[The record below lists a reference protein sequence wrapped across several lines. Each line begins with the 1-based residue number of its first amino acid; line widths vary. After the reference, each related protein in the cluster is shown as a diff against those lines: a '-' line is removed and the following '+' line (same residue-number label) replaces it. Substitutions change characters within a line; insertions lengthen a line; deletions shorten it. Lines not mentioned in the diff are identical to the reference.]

1 MAAFAPATLSGDA
14 AAWRGASL
22 CSVTQFTEAG
32 LDLVLRRAEE
42 LRLMDRAAARA
53 RHAGAVLA
61 NVFYE
66 PSTRTS
72 CSFQAAM
79 LRLGGSVICVAES
92 TSSAKKGET
101 LEDTAR
107 SLGCYADVV
116 VLRHPE
122 AGAAARA
129 AGALPP
135 GLPLLNAGDGV
146 GEHPTQAVLDLYTLC
161 RELSPAGAPALPPRA
176 CLKGKTV
183 VLVGDLKHGR
193 TVHSLAKMLAA
204 FDVALVFVAPPELA
218 MPAGVA
224 AAVDAGT
231 ATRAEA
237 PSLAAALVDA
247 DALYVT
253 RVQKERFPDAA
264 AYEAVRGSYVV
275 DAQLMKT
282 AKPSCAVLH
291 PLPRVDEISADFDS
305 DPRAAYFRQMRNGL
319 FARMALLDL
328 VL

>member
-1 MAAFAPATLSGDA
+1 MRRITSLIACAGLAATAAVASTSMAAPTNSIVITAPAA
-14 AAWRGASL
+14 AK
-22 CSVTQFTEAG
+22 
-32 LDLVLRRAEE
+32 AEI
-42 LRLMDRAAARA
+42 
-53 RHAGAVLA
+53 G
-61 NVFYE
+61 
-66 PSTRTS
+66 
-72 CSFQAAM
+72 
-79 LRLGGSVICVAES
+79 
-92 TSSAKKGET
+92 KK
-101 LEDTAR
+101 
-107 SLGCYADVV
+107 
-116 VLRHPE
+116 
-122 AGAAARA
+122 
-129 AGALPP
+129 
-135 GLPLLNAGDGV
+135 
-146 GEHPTQAVLDLYTLC
+146 
-161 RELSPAGAPALPPRA
+161 APAFKMKDLDGKEHSLA
-176 CLKGKTV
+176 DFKGKTV

-275 DAQLMKT
+275 DARLMKT

>member
-53 RHAGAVLA
+53 RRAGAVLA

-247 DALYVT
+247 DA
-253 RVQKERFPDAA
+253 A

>member
-1 MAAFAPATLSGDA
+1 MKS
-14 AAWRGASL
+14 RCIVS
-22 CSVTQFTEAG
+22 
-32 LDLVLRRAEE
+32 R
-42 LRLMDRAAARA
+42 
-53 RHAGAVLA
+53 
-61 NVFYE
+61 
-66 PSTRTS
+66 
-72 CSFQAAM
+72 
-79 LRLGGSVICVAES
+79 
-92 TSSAKKGET
+92 
-101 LEDTAR
+101 
-107 SLGCYADVV
+107 
-116 VLRHPE
+116 
-122 AGAAARA
+122 
-129 AGALPP
+129 
-135 GLPLLNAGDGV
+135 
-146 GEHPTQAVLDLYTLC
+146 PTQAVLDLYTLC

>member
-42 LRLMDRAAARA
+42 LRLLDRGAARA

-101 LEDTAR
+101 PRTRRDPSAATRTSSCCATRRPARRPAPRARCRRACRSSTPATASASTR
-107 SLGCYADVV
+107 
-116 VLRHPE
+116 RRR
-122 AGAAARA
+122 ARPLH
-129 AGALPP
+129 ALPRAEP
-135 GLPLLNAGDGV
+135 G
-146 GEHPTQAVLDLYTLC
+146 
-161 RELSPAGAPALPPRA
+161 GAPALPPRA

-204 FDVALVFVAPPELA
+204 FDVAFVFVAPPELA

-319 FARMALLDL
+319 SARMALLDL

>member
-42 LRLMDRAAARA
+42 LRLLDRGAARA

-92 TSSAKKGET
+92 TSSSKKGET

-146 GEHPTQAVLDLYTLC
+146 GEHPTQA
-161 RELSPAGAPALPPRA
+161 
-176 CLKGKTV
+176 
-183 VLVGDLKHGR
+183 
-193 TVHSLAKMLAA
+193 MLAA

-231 ATRAEA
+231 ATRAET

-264 AYEAVRGSYVV
+264 AYEAVRGSDVV

-319 FARMALLDL
+319 FARMALPDL

>member
-42 LRLMDRAAARA
+42 LRLMDRGAARA
-53 RHAGAVLA
+53 RRAGAVLA

-146 GEHPTQAVLDLYTLC
+146 GEHPTQAALRAGNDP
-161 RELSPAGAPALPPRA
+161 LSRS
-176 CLKGKTV
+176 
-183 VLVGDLKHGR
+183 HR
-193 TVHSLAKMLAA
+193 S
-204 FDVALVFVAPPELA
+204 
-218 MPAGVA
+218 
-224 AAVDAGT
+224 
-231 ATRAEA
+231 
-237 PSLAAALVDA
+237 
-247 DALYVT
+247 
-253 RVQKERFPDAA
+253 RF
-264 AYEAVRGSYVV
+264 G
-275 DAQLMKT
+275 
-282 AKPSCAVLH
+282 
-291 PLPRVDEISADFDS
+291 
-305 DPRAAYFRQMRNGL
+305 
-319 FARMALLDL
+319 
-328 VL
+328 

>member
-42 LRLMDRAAARA
+42 LRLLDRGAARA

-146 GEHPTQAVLDLYTLC
+146 GEHPTQAAL
-161 RELSPAGAPALPPRA
+161 RAGNDPFFRS
-176 CLKGKTV
+176 
-183 VLVGDLKHGR
+183 HR
-193 TVHSLAKMLAA
+193 S
-204 FDVALVFVAPPELA
+204 
-218 MPAGVA
+218 
-224 AAVDAGT
+224 
-231 ATRAEA
+231 
-237 PSLAAALVDA
+237 
-247 DALYVT
+247 
-253 RVQKERFPDAA
+253 RF
-264 AYEAVRGSYVV
+264 G
-275 DAQLMKT
+275 
-282 AKPSCAVLH
+282 
-291 PLPRVDEISADFDS
+291 
-305 DPRAAYFRQMRNGL
+305 
-319 FARMALLDL
+319 
-328 VL
+328 